1 MMGAAVLPAGLE
13 PPVTEQGDLMEWT
26 WDLYLYLGLGVFAFV
41 ALLILWVMLRYRKR
55 SDVLP
60 RQKHYN
66 IPAEV
71 TYTVIPFLVI
81 VALVAVTFVTV
92 SSISAVDD
100 DEPDLVVDVT
110 AFQWQWQFA
119 YPAAGVEVI
128 GGPAP
133 DEPTLVLP
141 SESTIRFNLESLDV
155 VHSFWI
161 TVFRFKRDIIP
172 GSPDSFSVETDDT
185 TGEFPNAGVCA
196 EYCGLD
202 HAYMNF
208 RVELLPPDEFETWL
222 GERAAERDEE
232 TS

>member
-1 MMGAAVLPAGLE
+1 VTSTAAMPALPG
-13 PPVTEQGDLMEWT
+13 PPVTEQGDVMERT
-26 WDLYLYLGLGVFAFV
+26 WDLYLYLGLAVFAFV
-41 ALLILWVMLRYRKR
+41 FVIIMFVVLRYRKR
-55 SDVLP
+55 SEQLP

-71 TYTVIPFLVI
+71 TYTVIPFLII
-81 VALVAVTFVTV
+81 VGLVTVTFVTV
-92 SSISAVDD
+92 GDIRAADD
-100 DEPDLVVDVT
+100 DAPDLVVDVT
-110 AFQWQWQFA
+110 AFQWQWEFR
-119 YPAAGVEVI
+119 YPDHDVAVI

-141 SESTIRFNLESLDV
+141 SESTIRFNLQSLDV

-172 GSPDSFSVETDDT
+172 GSPDTFTVQTDET
-185 TGEFPNAGVCA
+185 TGQFPNAGVCA

-208 RVELLPPDEFETWL
+208 QVEVLPPAEFEAWL
-222 GERAAERDEE
+222 DEHATDEE
-232 TS
+232 VS